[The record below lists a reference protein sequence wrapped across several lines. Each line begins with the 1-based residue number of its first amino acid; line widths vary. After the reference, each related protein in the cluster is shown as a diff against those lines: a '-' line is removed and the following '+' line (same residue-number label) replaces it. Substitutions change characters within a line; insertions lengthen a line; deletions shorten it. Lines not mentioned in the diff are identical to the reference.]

1 MQGIPERL
9 QEVRRRL
16 AAAAERSGRDL
27 AEVTLVAVGKT
38 RPAAAVAEAVRA
50 GVGDLGENRVQEAAA
65 KRPDVPP
72 ARWHLIGPLQRNKAR
87 LALET
92 FDVVHTLDRSELA
105 ERLERLL
112 AEDWPQRRLDVLLE
126 VNVGREDQK
135 AGVLPEDAAALARET
150 LACPHL
156 HLVGLMAIP
165 PFSDVPEDSRPHFR
179 ALAELRARLQDCLGV
194 ALPELSMGMSSD
206 VEVAVEEGATLVRV
220 GTAIFGARD

>member
-9 QEVRRRL
+9 QAVRRRL
-16 AAAAERSGRDL
+16 AASAERSRRDL

-38 RPAAAVAEAVRA
+38 RPAAAVTEAVRA

-112 AEDWPQRRLDVLLE
+112 AEGWPQRRLDVLLE

-135 AGVLPEDAAALARET
+135 AGVHPEDAAALARAA

-179 ALAELRARLQDCLGV
+179 ALAELRARLQNCLGV
-194 ALPELSMGMSSD
+194 ALPELSMGMSGD
-206 VEVAVEEGATLVRV
+206 FEVAVEEGATLVRV

>member
-1 MQGIPERL
+1 VSGIPERL

-16 AAAAERSGRDL
+16 VAAAERSGRDL

-38 RPAAAVAEAVRA
+38 HSATAVAEAVRA
-50 GVGDLGENRVQEAAA
+50 GVGDVGENRVQEAAA
-65 KRPDVPP
+65 KRPHVPP
-72 ARWHLIGPLQRNKAR
+72 TRWHLIGPLQRNKAK

-92 FDVVHTLDRSELA
+92 FDIVHTLDRSELA

-112 AEDWPQRRLDVLLE
+112 AEGWPQRRLDVLLE

-135 AGVLPEDAAALARET
+135 AGALPEDAAALAQET

-156 HLVGLMAIP
+156 RLVGLMAIP
-165 PFSDVPEDSRPHFR
+165 PFCDLPEDSRPHFR
-179 ALAELRARLQDCLGV
+179 ALAQLRARLQDSLGT
-194 ALPELSMGMSSD
+194 ALPELSMGMSAD
-206 VEVAVEEGATLVRV
+206 FEVAVEEGATLVRV

>member
-1 MQGIPERL
+1 VQGIPERL
-9 QEVRRRL
+9 QAVRRRL
-16 AAAAERSGRDL
+16 AASAERSRRDL

-38 RPAAAVAEAVRA
+38 RPAAAVTEAVRA

-112 AEDWPQRRLDVLLE
+112 AEGWPQRRLDVLLE

-135 AGVLPEDAAALARET
+135 AGVHPEDAAALARAA

-179 ALAELRARLQDCLGV
+179 ALAELRARLQNCLGV
-194 ALPELSMGMSSD
+194 ALPELSMGMSGD
-206 VEVAVEEGATLVRV
+206 FEVAVEEGATLVRV